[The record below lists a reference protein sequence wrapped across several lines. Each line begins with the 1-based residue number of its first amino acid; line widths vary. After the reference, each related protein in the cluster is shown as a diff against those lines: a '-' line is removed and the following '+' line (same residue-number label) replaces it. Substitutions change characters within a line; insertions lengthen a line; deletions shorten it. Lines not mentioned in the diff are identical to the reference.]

1 MFLLYGSRMNNY
13 KTLTLNLS
21 NLSVSILAI
30 FLAGCSSGVSSEQLQ
45 DKIDSG
51 NPTQISQQQTT
62 QIESP
67 ATNSETVGPKTETMP
82 DEPKLTLTI
91 SGDNG
96 NTPPFFL
103 SAGNYKVESIIY
115 KKCIYDGT
123 LYSVDTGYVIENVFS
138 SINEIKTG
146 ETYLYN
152 IEEGDYYINS
162 DSNFGGCP
170 WDVTFTQQ

>member
-1 MFLLYGSRMNNY
+1 MTTY
-13 KTLTLNLS
+13 KTLTLNFSKLTIS
-21 NLSVSILAI
+21 MLAI
-30 FLAGCSSGVSSEQLQ
+30 FLAGCSSGLSSEQLQ

-51 NPTQISQQQTT
+51 NSTQIPQEQTT
-62 QIESP
+62 QLETP
-67 ATNSETVGPKTETMP
+67 ATNSETVTPEAETTP
-82 DEPKLTLTI
+82 DEPKLTFTI

-103 SAGNYKVESIIY
+103 SAGNYKVESKIY
-115 KKCIYDGT
+115 KKCFYDGT
-123 LYSVDTGYVIENVFS
+123 LYSVDTGYVIEDVFS
-138 SINEIKTG
+138 SLNEIKTS

-152 IEEGDYYINS
+152 IKEGEYYINS